1 MWVKLMYEVGFNK
14 GVRLSAKMWKGG
26 KRGLE

>member
-14 GVRLSAKMWKGG
+14 GVRLFVKMWKGG